1 MKKQFYAFGF
11 LILSGIVFVG
21 CQKES
26 IKPNSQVNVTHGVV
40 KSNSVTDRISQFD
53 SIGIIHNTALD
64 YIYNALNSS
73 ATSRHSRQEVIAI
86 AHQANLNFLNNS
98 NVGSNLNSQCTG
110 FLNGIYNG
118 SLSYR
123 TFTDISGLSLTQKEM
138 FSKLNTIFDS
148 ENEDINYLVSSIK
161 DLEVLAV
168 NELNYDE
175 EPAFLA
181 ATSVAKSTLGYFKR
195 NQTKWQELFVNY
207 QKAATWKGVGKADA
221 AGAAGAVS
229 SWGVYAMFGGPT
241 GWTAVGSA
249 AAAGAAGASVYE
261 AIISWW

>member
-11 LILSGIVFVG
+11 LILSGIAFVG

-26 IKPNSQVNVTHGVV
+26 IKPNSQVNDLHGVV
-40 KSNSVTDRISQFD
+40 KSNTVTDRISQFD

-73 ATSRHSRQEVIAI
+73 ATSRHSKQEVKAI
-86 AHQANLNFLNNS
+86 ALQANLNFLNS
-98 NVGSNLNSQCTG
+98 LNVGSNLNSKCTG

-118 SLSYR
+118 SLTYK
-123 TFTDISGLSLTQKEM
+123 TFNDIQGLSLAQKSY
-138 FSKLNTIFDS
+138 FDKLNTIFDS
-148 ENEDINYLVSSIK
+148 QDEDVNSLVASIK
-161 DLEVLAV
+161 ELEILAV
-168 NELNYDE
+168 NELNNDE

-261 AIISWW
+261 AIVSWW